1 MMSLYDVD
9 AGKTYAAGILRFKE
23 SICIVFLLRDDKCY
37 VDMLQ
42 SMLIDVFFRTELPDN
57 LSVFR
62 MFSIETGE

>member
-42 SMLIDVFFRTELPDN
+42 SMLIDVF
-57 LSVFR
+57 SVQNSR
-62 MFSIETGE
+62 II